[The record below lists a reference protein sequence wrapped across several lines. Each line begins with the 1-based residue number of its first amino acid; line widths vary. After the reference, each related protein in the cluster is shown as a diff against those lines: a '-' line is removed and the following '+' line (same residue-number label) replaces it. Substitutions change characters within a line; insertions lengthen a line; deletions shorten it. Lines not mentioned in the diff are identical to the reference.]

1 MIIKKEK
8 QAIILAGG
16 LSSRMG
22 SITKNKHKSMLKI
35 GEYPIL
41 AHLYTQLRINKIFE
55 IFISTG
61 HKSNIISSYCINKI
75 KSDSDKILNLLK
87 NKKKYSYPKINISIL
102 RSNSSTTERVLKL
115 KKKLNNEFIVIYGDT
130 LIKPNIIKLYKLYN
144 NRKADIVITISK
156 PSPRFGTV
164 KTSNERVTSFSEKK
178 IENEPW
184 VNSGWILMSK
194 LLLKNFSKKKIN
206 FEKYLFVNC
215 KKTKIFAYKN
225 KSFYLPID
233 DINDLKKANFF
244 WKSNK
249 KLWL

>member
-1 MIIKKEK
+1 MKKEK

-22 SITKNKHKSMLKI
+22 SLTKNKHKSMLRV

-41 AHLYTQLRINKIFE
+41 AHLYTQLRTNKILE

-61 HKSNIISSYCINKI
+61 HRSDIITNYCKNRI
-75 KSDSDKILNLLK
+75 KSDSDKLLNLFK
-87 NKKKYSYPKINISIL
+87 NKKKYSYPKITISRL
-102 RSNSSTTERVLKL
+102 RSNSSTTERILKL
-115 KKKLNNEFIVIYGDT
+115 KKKLNNSFIIIYGDT
-130 LIKPNIIKLYKLYN
+130 LLKPNIAKLSRLYD

-156 PSPRFGTV
+156 PFPRFGTV
-164 KTSNERVTSFSEKK
+164 QINNERVINFSEKNIK
-178 IENEPW
+178 NEPW
-184 VNSGWILMSK
+184 VNSGWMLMSK
-194 LLLKNFSKKKIN
+194 LLLKSFSRKKIN
-206 FEKYLFVNC
+206 FEKYIFANF
-215 KKTKIFAYKN
+215 KKTKIFASKN

-233 DINDLKKANFF
+233 EINDLKKANFF